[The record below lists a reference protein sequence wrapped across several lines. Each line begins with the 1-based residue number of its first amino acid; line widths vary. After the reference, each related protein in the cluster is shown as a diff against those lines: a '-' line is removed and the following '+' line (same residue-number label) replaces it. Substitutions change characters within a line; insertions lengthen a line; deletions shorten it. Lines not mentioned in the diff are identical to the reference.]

1 MTTSSSSLPKVALIG
16 TGGTIA
22 GVAPTP
28 LEQISYQAGVLTVD
42 RMLETL
48 PGIEG
53 VARITSVPAVITA
66 STAKMVVPGRP
77 KAPRHAVAS
86 SGPSTKPPLPPM
98 ENRLMPVPLFWPE
111 TALAKR
117 APSG

>member
-53 VARITSVPAVITA
+53 VARITSVQCGNLRCQAGLGGA
-66 STAKMVVPGRP
+66 STQADETPGP
-77 KAPRHAVAS
+77 ASAV
-86 SGPSTKPPLPPM
+86 
-98 ENRLMPVPLFWPE
+98 
-111 TALAKR
+111 
-117 APSG
+117 

>member
-1 MTTSSSSLPKVALIG
+1 MLYEVITLIA

-42 RMLETL
+42 RMLEAL

-53 VARITSVPAVITA
+53 VARIASVQCGNLPSENITPEHWA
-66 STAKMVVPGRP
+66 MLGDQCAKE
-77 KAPRHAVAS
+77 
-86 SGPSTKPPLPPM
+86 LDD
-98 ENRLMPVPLFWPE
+98 PE
-111 TALAKR
+111 ICA
-117 APSG
+117 

>member
-1 MTTSSSSLPKVALIG
+1 MTTPTSPSLPKVALIG

-53 VARITSVPAVITA
+53 VARIASVQCGNLPSENITPEHWG
-66 STAKMVVPGRP
+66 MLGRQC
-77 KAPRHAVAS
+77 AQ
-86 SGPSTKPPLPPM
+86 
-98 ENRLMPVPLFWPE
+98 
-111 TALAKR
+111 R
-117 APSG
+117 AAMCAT